1 MGVVPVERCR
11 LVRYDEYTETLDQS
25 FDDDPVGCQSPPY
38 FFPPLS
44 LFLQELPTFGTH
56 VGGARTYYSFEL
68 FLEIR
73 EEGEEFRPYNK
84 SGLNL
89 KVLIIDLPEGS
100 VREPLMMRGE
110 QTWKVKELKS
120 ELARVNQSPTCLT

>member
-1 MGVVPVERCR
+1 M
-11 LVRYDEYTETLDQS
+11 
-25 FDDDPVGCQSPPY
+25 
-38 FFPPLS
+38 
-44 LFLQELPTFGTH
+44 
-56 VGGARTYYSFEL
+56 GGARTYYSFEL